1 MNDSD
6 EEKYFEEDGN
16 EEEKI
21 SSDVKNRDS
30 SKEEQIDTLEEF
42 MLEINKV
49 IEEEEKKKEEDLESH
64 ENKNLYNNK
73 IINKRNVDSQKFKDN
88 IIISKN
94 KNDPV
99 DYKIYDNSLDDNDV
113 TADIYE
119 YLEKQKE
126 ICDMEIKKKRKKNAE
141 LECND
146 KNCMEK
152 IYNDNDMTSCDRKHK
167 KSKEDFKEYHIY
179 DDNEFLEQQH
189 KYYYHHLDDDDGE
202 EVILDEINYDNI
214 PKEEFKKD
222 IFVIDENVHS
232 FTLEES
238 VEYKKKNNIISMGFN
253 IPKPIYSLLQ
263 IKNLIDND
271 ILQRIYDTYLSTLF
285 PVQSMVIPIFLSG
298 RDHIVTSNAG
308 TGKTLSYIIS
318 LIIHMMN
325 YKKIKK
331 NSLCDID
338 KKENI
343 NFDKKKN
350 DYFSCSTDALILTPT
365 RELCIQIYDDINNI
379 CCNKLKTCVLC
390 SGIDYKNIYNNIRKG
405 TDIVICTVKTLIHFV
420 NKKYFSLVKI
430 KYVIVDEFDL
440 LFSKQ
445 FLHLVTSV
453 LKNIRTDSIKGMF
466 SSMVVSEPMYGLV
479 KTYLNK
485 KYITIK
491 IENKYSMIYE
501 KFYILEECSKYN
513 YLIDNIKKCSD
524 KGQGFIF
531 CNSKKNVMLLY
542 DKLKKERS
550 LNSISFD
557 FIYGDLLQNERI
569 YKYEKLKNKKTH
581 ILITTDLMS
590 RGIDLINLNFVINYD
605 CPSDIFIYIHRI
617 GRCSSVNNEGQ
628 AITFILPS
636 EKKMAFLIYTHLK
649 NKKRKIDKEL
659 EYFILSNNLNN
670 DIQMKSYKRKM
681 NNSILNMPLK
691 NIHNMCN
698 VVSNNMSTENSFL
711 QKKNLLVNKEN
722 STKKLNMI
730 SPDDVLSSSSE
741 E

>member
-1 MNDSD
+1 MDAP
-6 EEKYFEEDGN
+6 
-16 EEEKI
+16 
-21 SSDVKNRDS
+21 
-30 SKEEQIDTLEEF
+30 
-42 MLEINKV
+42 
-49 IEEEEKKKEEDLESH
+49 
-64 ENKNLYNNK
+64 
-73 IINKRNVDSQKFKDN
+73 KFKDN
-88 IIISKN
+88 IIISTN
-94 KNDPV
+94 KNDSV
-99 DYKIYDNSLDDNDV
+99 EYKIYDNSLDDNDV

-126 ICDMEIKKKRKKNAE
+126 ICDMEIKKKRKKNTE
-141 LECND
+141 LESND
-146 KNCMEK
+146 KNYMEK
-152 IYNDNDMTSCDRKHK
+152 IYNHNDMKSCDR
-167 KSKEDFKEYHIY
+167 KEDFKEYDIDD
-179 DDNEFLEQQH
+179 DDNKFLEQQH
-189 KYYYHHLDDDDGE
+189 KYYYHDDDGE
-202 EVILDEINYDNI
+202 EVILDDINYNNI
-214 PKEEFKKD
+214 SLEEFKKD
-222 IFVIDENVHS
+222 IFVIDENVNS

-271 ILQRIYDTYLSTLF
+271 ILQRIYDSYLSTLF

-298 RDHIVTSNAG
+298 RDHIVTSNSG

-338 KKENI
+338 KKENL
-343 NFDKKKN
+343 NFDKNKN
-350 DYFSCSTDALILTPT
+350 DYFSCSADALILTPT
-365 RELCIQIYDDINNI
+365 KELCIQIYDDINNI
-379 CCNKLKTCVLC
+379 CCNKLKTSVLC
-390 SGIDYKNIYNNIRKG
+390 SGIDYKKIYNNIRKG

-445 FLHLVTSV
+445 FVHLVTSV

-466 SSMVVSEPMYGLV
+466 SSMVSEPMYGLV

-485 KYITIK
+485 KYITLK

-550 LNSISFD
+550 FNYISFD

-569 YKYEKLKNKKTH
+569 YKYEKLKNKKTN

-617 GRCSSVNNEGQ
+617 GRCSSVNSEGQ

-659 EYFILSNNLNN
+659 EDFILSNNLNN

-691 NIHNMCN
+691 NIHNMYN
-698 VVSNNMSTENSFL
+698 VVGNNMSTENSFL

-730 SPDDVLSSSSE
+730 SADDVLSSSSE
-741 E
+741 DE